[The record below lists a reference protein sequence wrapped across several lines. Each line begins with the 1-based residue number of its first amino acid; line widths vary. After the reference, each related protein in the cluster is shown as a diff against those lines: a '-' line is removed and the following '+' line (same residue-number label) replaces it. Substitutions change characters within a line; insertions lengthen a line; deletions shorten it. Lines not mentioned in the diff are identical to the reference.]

1 MRADGRVERM
11 LCGPLL
17 LSMFLLLGFSQAEA
31 AYRLTFRNG
40 TSVEVISY
48 EDLGESISYQR
59 FGGTVTVP
67 REQVT
72 AIQEL
77 PPAPSAPTPPAPH
90 PQPPSG
96 VPSPSGPAVNPPPSS
111 PPAAA
116 RPAPVRTAPS
126 QSPGPFGFLSGT
138 ISVFSVVVLILLV
151 ASGLVILLRLS
162 TSRAG
167 KEALLPYQKCASLLT
182 SAERSFYGVLC
193 QAVDSRYSVFA
204 KVGLGDLLM
213 IPHGTLNFWT
223 SRNKIDRK
231 HADFV
236 LCAPDDL
243 APLLVIELDDSSHDR
258 LERRERDFFVD
269 AALDVAGLPIL
280 RVPAQHAYAPA
291 EICALINDRMNTDMR
306 EVARAC

>member
-1 MRADGRVERM
+1 
-11 LCGPLL
+11 
-17 LSMFLLLGFSQAEA
+17 
-31 AYRLTFRNG
+31 
-40 TSVEVISY
+40 
-48 EDLGESISYQR
+48 
-59 FGGTVTVP
+59 
-67 REQVT
+67 
-72 AIQEL
+72 
-77 PPAPSAPTPPAPH
+77 
-90 PQPPSG
+90 
-96 VPSPSGPAVNPPPSS
+96 
-111 PPAAA
+111 
-116 RPAPVRTAPS
+116 
-126 QSPGPFGFLSGT
+126 
-138 ISVFSVVVLILLV
+138 
-151 ASGLVILLRLS
+151 
-162 TSRAG
+162 
-167 KEALLPYQKCASLLT
+167 
-182 SAERSFYGVLC
+182 VLC

-223 SRNKIDRK
+223 YRNKIDRK